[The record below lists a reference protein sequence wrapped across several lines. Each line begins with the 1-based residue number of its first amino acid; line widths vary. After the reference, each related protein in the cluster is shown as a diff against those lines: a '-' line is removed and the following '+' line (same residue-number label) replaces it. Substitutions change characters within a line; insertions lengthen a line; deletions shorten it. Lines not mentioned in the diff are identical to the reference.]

1 MTKTGARMLCERLA
15 SYAHGLTYERLP
27 AEAVARLKG
36 VMLHDLVVAVAGS
49 GTDEVAR
56 AMALIESDFGA
67 PGRCTVIRHGRRA
80 SPIDAAFANA
90 VMMRTLRQEDTL
102 IPAGIHAGVLTIPV
116 ALALAEHLGRSGREV
131 VTAVM
136 AGYDVAAALEAS
148 SPETRVNRTVSH
160 VYGAFAAATT
170 AAKLLGLDL
179 EQTAGA
185 IAHAGNLG
193 TMINS
198 GFEDHMYGILVR
210 NGMLAAHLGRS
221 RAPWPRDA
229 LEGTPGFFAVQVG
242 AVPRDFAPVDQLGVR
257 HAVLGAAL
265 KPYRGAHTNSVAIML
280 AKGLV
285 AKHRVRADDV
295 ARVIVHRRSESN
307 DASKLSKGPFATRL
321 VATSSLPFAVAATL
335 MDGDY
340 TLERLDGYDD
350 PAILRLT
357 ERVDVDTNV
366 DAVDSY
372 YHRLDVHLRDGTVHS
387 VEGDEGLIASTDPM
401 AIVRFNR
408 STAID
413 EAGVAQLAAT
423 IDRLEALGSVAELT
437 AQL

>member
-1 MTKTGARMLCERLA
+1 MRTTGARSLCERLA
-15 SYAHGLTYERLP
+15 TYACGLTYERLA

-36 VMLHDLVVAVAGS
+36 VILHDVVVGVVGS

-116 ALALAEHLGRSGREV
+116 ALALGEHLGRSGREV
-131 VTAVM
+131 ITAVM
-136 AGYDVAAALEAS
+136 AGYDVAAALEAC
-148 SPETRVNRTVSH
+148 SPDTRVVRTASH

-170 AAKLLGLDL
+170 AAKLLGLDD

-193 TMINS
+193 AMINA
-198 GFEDHMYGILVR
+198 GFEDHQYGILVR

-242 AVPRDFAPVDQLGVR
+242 AVPRDFAPVDELGAR
-257 HAVLGAAL
+257 HAVLGSAL
-265 KPYRGAHTNSVAIML
+265 KPYPGAHTNSVAITL

-285 AKHRVRADDV
+285 AKHRIRPVDV
-295 ARVIVHRRSESN
+295 ARVIVHRRAESN

-321 VATSSLPFAVAATL
+321 LATSSLPFAVGATL

-340 TLERLDGYDD
+340 TLDRLDGYDD
-350 PAILRLT
+350 PAILRMT
-357 ERVDVDTNV
+357 ERIDVDTSV
-366 DAVDSY
+366 QADTY
-372 YHRLDVHLRDGTVHS
+372 YHRPDVQLRDGSVHS

-408 STAID
+408 SAAID
-413 EAGVAQLAAT
+413 EAGVRRLAAT
-423 IDRLEALGSVAELT
+423 IDRLDALDSLAELT
-437 AQL
+437 AEL

>member
-1 MTKTGARMLCERLA
+1 MSHAGAPKLCERLA
-15 SYAHGLTYERLP
+15 SYVRGLTYERLP

-36 VMLHDLVVAVAGS
+36 VMLHDLVVGIAGS
-49 GTDEVAR
+49 DSEEVER

-67 PGRCTVIRHGRRA
+67 PGRCTVIRHARRA

-131 VTAVM
+131 ITAAI
-136 AGYDVAAALEAS
+136 AGYDVAAVLEAC
-148 SPETRVNRTVSH
+148 SPETRAVRTASH
-160 VYGAFAAATT
+160 EYGAFAAATT
-170 AAKLLGLDL
+170 AARLLECDE
-179 EQTAGA
+179 EQIAGA

-193 TMINS
+193 AMINA
-198 GFEDHMYGILVR
+198 GFEDHQYGILVR
-210 NGMLAAHLGRS
+210 SGMLAAHLGRA

-242 AVPRDFAPVDQLGVR
+242 RVPRDFSPVDELGVR

-265 KPYRGAHTNSVAIML
+265 KPYPGAHANSVAITL
-280 AKGLV
+280 VKGLV
-285 AKHRVRADDV
+285 VEHRLLVDDV
-295 ARVIVHRRSESN
+295 AHVVVHRPAESN
-307 DASKLSKGPFATRL
+307 DAMKLWKGPFATRSD
-321 VATSSLPFAVAATL
+321 ATSSVPFAVAVVL

-340 TLERLDGYDD
+340 TRDSIERFDD
-350 PAILRLT
+350 PATLAVAG
-357 ERVDVDTNV
+357 RVDVDTNI
-366 DAVDSY
+366 DSESFF
-372 YHRLDVHLRDGTVHS
+372 HRVDVHLRDGTVFT
-387 VEGDEGLIASTDPM
+387 VEGDERLIASTDPM
-401 AIVRFNR
+401 AIVRFHR

-413 EAGVAQLAAT
+413 EAGVRRLAET
-423 IDRLEALGSVAELT
+423 IERLEMLSSVAELV

>member
-1 MTKTGARMLCERLA
+1 MTEPGARTLCERLA
-15 SYAHGLTYERLP
+15 RYACGLTYERIP
-27 AEAVARLKG
+27 ADAVTRLKG
-36 VMLHDLVVAVAGS
+36 VMLHDIVVGVAGS

-67 PGRCTVIRHGRRA
+67 PGRCTVIRHARRA

-102 IPAGIHAGVLTIPV
+102 IPAGIHAGVLTIAV
-116 ALALAEHLGRSGREV
+116 ALALGEHLGRSGREV
-131 VTAVM
+131 LTAMM
-136 AGYDVAAALEAS
+136 AGYDVAAALEAC
-148 SPETRVNRTVSH
+148 SPGTHAIRTASH

-170 AAKLLGLDL
+170 AAKLLRLD
-179 EQTAGA
+179 EDQTAGA

-193 TMINS
+193 AMINS

-229 LEGTPGFFAVQVG
+229 IEGTPGFFAVQVG
-242 AVPRDFAPVDQLGVR
+242 NVPRDFSPVDAIGVR

-265 KPYRGAHTNSVAIML
+265 KPYPGAHTNSVAITL

-285 AKHRVRADDV
+285 AEHKLRADDV
-295 ARVIVHRRSESN
+295 ARVIVHRRGESN
-307 DASKLSKGPFATRL
+307 DALKLSKGPFATRL
-321 VATSSLPFAVAATL
+321 VATSSLPFAVGVTL

-350 PAILRLT
+350 PAILRMT
-357 ERVDVDTNV
+357 ERIDVDTSV
-366 DAVDSY
+366 HTDTY
-372 YHRLDVHLRDGTVHS
+372 YHRLEVHLRDGTVHT
-387 VEGDEGLIASTDPM
+387 VEGDEALIASTDPM
-401 AIVRFNR
+401 AIVRFNG
-408 STAID
+408 SAAID
-413 EAGVAQLAAT
+413 EAGVRGLAAT
-423 IDRLEALGSVAELT
+423 IDRLDALASLAELT

>member
-1 MTKTGARMLCERLA
+1 MTKTGARSLCERLA
-15 SYAHGLTYERLP
+15 TYARGLTYEQLP

-67 PGRCTVIRHGRRA
+67 PGRCTVIRRARRA

-116 ALALAEHLGRSGREV
+116 ALALGEHLGRSGREV
-131 VTAVM
+131 ITAVM

-148 SPETRVNRTVSH
+148 SPETHAIRTASH
-160 VYGAFAAATT
+160 VYGAFAVATT
-170 AAKLLGLDL
+170 AAKLLGLDE

-193 TMINS
+193 AMINA

-221 RAPWPRDA
+221 RAPWPHDA

-242 AVPRDFAPVDQLGVR
+242 TVPRDFAPVNDIGAR
-257 HAVLGAAL
+257 HAVLASAL
-265 KPYRGAHTNSVAIML
+265 KPYPGAHTNSVAITL

-285 AKHRVRADDV
+285 ARHRVRPDDV
-295 ARVIVHRRSESN
+295 ARVIVHRRAESN
-307 DASKLSKGPFATRL
+307 DAWKLSKGPFATRL
-321 VATSSLPFAVAATL
+321 LATSSLPFAVGATL

-340 TLERLDGYDD
+340 TLERLDGYDH
-350 PAILRLT
+350 PAILRMT
-357 ERVDVDTNV
+357 ERIDVDTS
-366 DAVDSY
+366 VDSDTY
-372 YHRLDVHLRDGTVHS
+372 YHRLVVHLGDGTVHS
-387 VEGDEGLIASTDPM
+387 VEGDERLIASTDPM
-401 AIVRFNR
+401 AIVRFNG
-408 STAID
+408 SDAID
-413 EAGVAQLAAT
+413 EAGVGQLAAT
-423 IDRLEALGSVAELT
+423 IDRLDRLGSLAELT

>member
-1 MTKTGARMLCERLA
+1 MTKTGARTLCERLA
-15 SYAHGLTYERLP
+15 SYSCGLTYERLP

-36 VMLHDLVVAVAGS
+36 VMLHDIVAGVVGS

-67 PGRCTVIRHGRRA
+67 PGRCTVIRHARRS
-80 SPIDAAFANA
+80 SPNDAAFANA

-116 ALALAEHLGRSGREV
+116 ALALGEHLGRSGREV
-131 VTAVM
+131 ITAVM
-136 AGYDVAAALEAS
+136 AGYDVAAALES
-148 SPETRVNRTVSH
+148 CSPDTRANRTASH

-170 AAKLLGLDL
+170 AAKLLRLDL

-193 TMINS
+193 AMINS

-221 RAPWPRDA
+221 RAPWPDDA

-242 AVPRDFAPVDQLGVR
+242 AVPHDFAPVDEIGVR
-257 HAVLGAAL
+257 HAVLGSAL
-265 KPYRGAHTNSVAIML
+265 KPYPGAHTNSVAITL
-280 AKGLV
+280 AKNLV
-285 AKHRVRADDV
+285 AKHGLRPDDI
-295 ARVIVHRRSESN
+295 AHVIVHRREESN

-321 VATSSLPFAVAATL
+321 VATSSLPFAVGATL

-340 TLERLDGYDD
+340 TLERLDGFNDAD
-350 PAILRLT
+350 ILRMT
-357 ERVDVDTNV
+357 KRIDVDTSV
-366 DAVDSY
+366 HTDTY

-387 VEGDEGLIASTDPM
+387 AEGDEGLIASTDPM
-401 AIVRFNR
+401 TIVRFNR
-408 STAID
+408 SDAID
-413 EAGVAQLAAT
+413 ETGVKELAAT
-423 IDRLEALGSVAELT
+423 IDRLDALDSLAELT

>member
-1 MTKTGARMLCERLA
+1 MTKTGARTLCERLA
-15 SYAHGLTYERLP
+15 SYACGLTYERLP

-36 VMLHDLVVAVAGS
+36 VMLHDIVVGVAGS
-49 GTDEVAR
+49 RTDEVAR
-56 AMALIESDFGA
+56 AMDLIESDFGA
-67 PGRCTVIRHGRRA
+67 SGRCTVIRHARRA

-116 ALALAEHLGRSGREV
+116 ALALGEHLGRSGREV
-131 VTAVM
+131 ITAVM
-136 AGYDVAAALEAS
+136 AGYDVAAALEAC
-148 SPETRVNRTVSH
+148 SPQTRAIRTASH

-170 AAKLLGLDL
+170 AAKLLDLDE

-193 TMINS
+193 AMINS

-221 RAPWPRDA
+221 RAPWPSDA

-242 AVPRDFAPVDQLGVR
+242 AVPRDFTPVDEIGAR
-257 HAVLGAAL
+257 PAVLGSAL
-265 KPYRGAHTNSVAIML
+265 KPYPGAHTNSVAIVL

-285 AKHRVRADDV
+285 AKHRIRPADV
-295 ARVIVHRRSESN
+295 AHVIVHRRAESN

-321 VATSSLPFAVAATL
+321 LATSSLPFAVGATL

-340 TLERLDGYDD
+340 TLDRLDAYDD
-350 PAILRLT
+350 PAILRMT
-357 ERVDVDTNV
+357 ERIDVDTSV
-366 DAVDSY
+366 HADTY
-372 YHRLDVHLRDGTVHS
+372 YHRLEVHLRDGAAHS
-387 VEGDEGLIASTDPM
+387 VEGDEGIIAVTDPM
-401 AIVRFNR
+401 AIIRFNR
-408 STAID
+408 SAAID
-413 EAGVAQLAAT
+413 EAGVKRLAAT
-423 IDRLEALGSVAELT
+423 IDRLDSLASLEELT